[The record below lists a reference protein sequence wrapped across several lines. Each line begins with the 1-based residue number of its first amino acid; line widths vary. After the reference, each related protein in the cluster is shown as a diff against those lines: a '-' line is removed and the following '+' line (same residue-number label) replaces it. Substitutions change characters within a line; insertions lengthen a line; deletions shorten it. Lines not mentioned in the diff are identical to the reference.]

1 MQKILFTGLIFYMQI
16 TPYNNRP
23 SFKGYDARHIRAL
36 VMTSNKGK
44 IAQEMKAIGDKS
56 GFKVLLAGVED
67 LFESGFEN
75 VYERCPYTTAWAQD
89 IASVTPDNKVYYPW
103 SYDGLGWLLSQTKKI
118 KGVLAQNHIAGGNY
132 YIVKNGSK
140 NDLIIG
146 KTSMGGIDEN
156 VLKSRFCADNIHII
170 PQMDYHIDLGIRPL
184 INKNVLVCNDD
195 LMIASIEAGI
205 EKTKDFKDVNLSLKK
220 ILSDFKNAV
229 SQNIYEKP
237 DKVAGMLTDYGYNPV
252 PVPARIYDVKFKPDA
267 KKAGLVYKM
276 NFANAVALENANN
289 ELIYITNKSLLDR
302 ECGITPEIEKKTGFS
317 FEKIFKS
324 SIAPFVEEKN
334 VHFVSGENDVIA
346 DYLTNMDA
354 GIHCLCAEIP

>member
-1 MQKILFTGLIFYMQI
+1 MSRQKFLFTGLIVYMQI

-67 LFESGFEN
+67 LFESGFED

-146 KTSMGGIDEN
+146 RNAMDGITENALKT
-156 VLKSRFCADNIHII
+156 RFCADNIHII

-184 INKNVLVCNDD
+184 LNKNVLVCNDD

-205 EKTKDFKDVNLSLKK
+205 EKTKDFKAVNLSLKK
-220 ILSDFKNAV
+220 ILSVFKNAV
-229 SQNIYEKP
+229 SQNIY
-237 DKVAGMLTDYGYNPV
+237 YGYNPI
-252 PVPARIYDVKFKPDA
+252 PVPARIYDVKFKPA
-267 KKAGLVYKM
+267 SKKTGLVYKM
-276 NFANAVALENANN
+276 NFANAVALENSNK

-317 FEKIFKS
+317 FEKVFKD
-324 SIAPFVEEKN
+324 SIAPFVDEKN
-334 VHFVSGENDVIA
+334 VHFVSGDNDVIA